1 MYSMSNREFI
11 KRTGGPEVLVEVAA
25 DKKRFTD
32 IDSKTEISSA
42 TLSNRLKEGKV
53 EGLWEEQL
61 DEDPDGSARRVYAIL
76 PEGRKLAETMQ
87 QLDIPEL
94 IEKRQKLRSE
104 YDQRI
109 NEALSTE
116 TSTA

>member
-1 MYSMSNREFI
+1 MVKSEFI
-11 KRTGGPEVLVEVAA
+11 KRTGAPEVLVEVAA
-25 DKKRFTD
+25 GEKRFTD
-32 IDSKTEISSA
+32 INSKTEISSA

-61 DEDPDGSARRVYAIL
+61 DEDLDGSARRVYVIL
-76 PEGRKLAETMQ
+76 PKGRELAETVEK
-87 QLDIPEL
+87 LDIPEL

-109 NEALSTE
+109 DEALSTE
-116 TSTA
+116 TSTV